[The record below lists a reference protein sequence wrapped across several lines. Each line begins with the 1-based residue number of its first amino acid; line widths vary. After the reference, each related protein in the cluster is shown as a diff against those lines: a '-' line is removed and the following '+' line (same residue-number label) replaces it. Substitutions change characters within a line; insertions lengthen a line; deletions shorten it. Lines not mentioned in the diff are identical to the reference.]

1 MDKGFEVQPEIAS
14 SNLIRDCKLL
24 MLLQKKFHRVVI
36 IVFARWYKSSF
47 PLVCWVS
54 FKTLI
59 YMISNISKSFPQ
71 ISHFYNYGNAVAS
84 VTLLSCSSD
93 NNVVAWLSQVAQ
105 IRIRKKKE
113 KKKNR
118 IGAYACATNKLTLL
132 QTTMDSRVEYT
143 CIQRVC
149 FLIRGLVAKIG
160 GCRETHQSSLVLYSS
175 DFSNFYTERN
185 FPQNKL
191 YKSVGCNYGM
201 YLFLV

>member
-59 YMISNISKSFPQ
+59 YMISNVSKSIPQ

-113 KKKNR
+113 KKKKPHR
-118 IGAYACATNKLTLL
+118 
-132 QTTMDSRVEYT
+132 
-143 CIQRVC
+143 RVC
-149 FLIRGLVAKIG
+149 VRDKQAYSAANDNGLESWVY
-160 GCRETHQSSLVLYSS
+160 L
-175 DFSNFYTERN
+175 YTEGLFSHTRSSCKN
-185 FPQNKL
+185 W
-191 YKSVGCNYGM
+191 GM
-201 YLFLV
+201 